1 MWTLSSYNPEGFID
15 FFEKDFSY
23 LYEFISAGRYSIS
36 VDHVR
41 SLDGNRFRIV
51 KIVGQKPHTYQLIK
65 QTIAEFDNKEELV
78 AMVRLIMA
86 SEEH

>member
-1 MWTLSSYNPEGFID
+1 
-15 FFEKDFSY
+15 
-23 LYEFISAGRYSIS
+23 
-36 VDHVR
+36 
-41 SLDGNRFRIV
+41 
-51 KIVGQKPHTYQLIK
+51 LIK